1 MVYIHLNPVK
11 HGFTNDFET
20 YRYSSYK
27 ALLYEKQTQLK
38 RDEAISGLIVP
49 VIAILIFYY
58 SSYAGKS
65 GITIPEFIEQLIAL
79 KIYTQLI
86 SLCVVPN
93 LLLFFIFIWIK
104 LLYSARG
111 VILATFLYVFLII
124 VLKYFI

>member
-1 MVYIHLNPVK
+1 MQIK
-11 HGFTNDFET
+11 T
-20 YRYSSYK
+20 RYNSMK
-27 ALLYEKQTQLK
+27 LG
-38 RDEAISGLIVP
+38 AISGLIVP
-49 VIAILIFYY
+49 VIAVLIFYY
-58 SSYAGKS
+58 SRYASKS
-65 GITIPEFIEQLIAL
+65 GITIPEFVEQLIAL

-93 LLLFFIFIWIK
+93 LLLFFIFIWLK